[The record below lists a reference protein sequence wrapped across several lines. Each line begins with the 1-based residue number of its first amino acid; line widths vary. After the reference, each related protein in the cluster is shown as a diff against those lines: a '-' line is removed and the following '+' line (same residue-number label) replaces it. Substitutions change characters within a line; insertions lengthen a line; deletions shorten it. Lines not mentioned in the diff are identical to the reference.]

1 MNAEKAAA
9 FVHVAPA
16 AQTKWRRELEA
27 AQKAE
32 AASGGGGGG
41 ATAISHAAPAPAPTP
56 APVIMPA
63 TPDAAAIT
71 PPADNS
77 ASSAP
82 DVPAPAPAPPKK
94 PALRIGDKVEVIDK
108 KVVG

>member
-1 MNAEKAAA
+1 
-9 FVHVAPA
+9 
-16 AQTKWRRELEA
+16 
-27 AQKAE
+27 
-32 AASGGGGGG
+32 
-41 ATAISHAAPAPAPTP
+41 
-56 APVIMPA
+56 MPA

-108 KVVG
+108 KVIGCGKSRVILPIHRAFDHVITSALPTNLQDSSI